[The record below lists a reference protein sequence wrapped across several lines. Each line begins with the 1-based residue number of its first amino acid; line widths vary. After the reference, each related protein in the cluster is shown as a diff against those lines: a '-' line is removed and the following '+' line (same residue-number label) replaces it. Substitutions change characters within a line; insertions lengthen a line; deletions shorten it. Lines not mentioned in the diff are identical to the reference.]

1 MRPAAGAA
9 MTEAAASELRG
20 MPVILPDGRFLG
32 TVHDTVVDTEAWVCS
47 HLFVRNPPV
56 NLVEDRVH
64 VAIPWRWVRAVED
77 VILLRWFP
85 PTPIPREP
93 VNP

>member
-1 MRPAAGAA
+1 MA
-9 MTEAAASELRG
+9 EAVASELRG

-32 TVHDTVVDTEAWVCS
+32 NVYDIVVDTDDWSAT
-47 HLFVRNPPV
+47 HLFVANPPAR
-56 NLVEDRVH
+56 LVDERIH
-64 VAIPWRWVRAVED
+64 VAIPWRWIRAIED

-85 PTPIPREP
+85 PTPIPRDP

>member
-1 MRPAAGAA
+1 MG
-9 MTEAAASELRG
+9 EAIASELRG

-32 TVHDTVVDTEAWVCS
+32 TVHDMVVDSDEWTCT
-47 HLFVRNPPV
+47 HLFVTNPPAE
-56 NLVEDRVH
+56 LVEGRIH
-64 VAIPWRWVRAVED
+64 VAIPWRWIRAVED
-77 VILLRWFP
+77 VVLLRWFP

>member
-1 MRPAAGAA
+1 MG
-9 MTEAAASELRG
+9 EAIASELRG

-32 TVHDTVVDTEAWVCS
+32 TVHDTVVDSDEWTCT
-47 HLFVRNPPV
+47 HLFVTNPPAE
-56 NLVEDRVH
+56 LVEGRIH
-64 VAIPWRWVRAVED
+64 VAIPWRWIRAVED
-77 VILLRWFP
+77 VVLLRWFP

>member
-1 MRPAAGAA
+1 MG
-9 MTEAAASELRG
+9 EAVASELRG

-32 TVHDTVVDTEAWVCS
+32 TVHDMVVDSDEWTCT
-47 HLFVRNPPV
+47 HLFVTNPPAE
-56 NLVEDRVH
+56 LVEGRIH
-64 VAIPWRWVRAVED
+64 VAIPWRWIRAVED
-77 VILLRWFP
+77 VVLLRWFP

>member
-1 MRPAAGAA
+1 MGEATAA
-9 MTEAAASELRG
+9 EIRG

-32 TVHDTVVDTEAWVCS
+32 TVHDMVVDSDTWSCT
-47 HLFVRNPPV
+47 HLFVTNPPAE
-56 NLVEDRVH
+56 LVEDRIH
-64 VAIPWRWVRAVED
+64 VAIPWRWIRAIED

-85 PTPIPREP
+85 PTPIPKDP

>member
-1 MRPAAGAA
+1 MA
-9 MTEAAASELRG
+9 EARASELRG

-32 TVHDTVVDTEAWVCS
+32 TVYDAVVDAETWTCT
-47 HLFVRNPPV
+47 HLFVRNPPAAI
-56 NLVEDRVH
+56 VEDRVH

-85 PTPIPREP
+85 PTPIPETP
-93 VNP
+93 MNP